1 MKKILLSAI
10 LAFCG
15 IVCLNAVP
23 AYPGKMTARQ
33 PDGSTITVIKH
44 GDEWGHW
51 MTDMN
56 GNVLKRDARGFLVA
70 DNTVAVSQMRQAAS
84 ARMVEKRR
92 RAAADRASAP
102 IALGEKHFLV
112 ILVEFSDKKFS
123 STKEDFNNLMNQVG
137 YSANGGTGSARD
149 YYSDNS
155 HGNFTPVFDVYGPV
169 TLSKPMA
176 YYGENDSQGDDKHPA
191 EAVVEGLT
199 ALKSQIDFSK
209 YDNDGDKWVDLVFMY
224 YAGYGEADY
233 SGADCD
239 DTIWPH
245 QWDIRY
251 EGLSFSFNGYSVS
264 SYACSGELV
273 GSGVLA
279 GKLCGIGTACH
290 EFGHAMGLPD
300 FYDTDYETNGQAA
313 GLFAYSLMDSGSYN
327 NEGRTP
333 PFLNIEERTILGWLD
348 ESAIRDFTASG
359 MVSIPPVNEN
369 VAYKTPT
376 DVAGEYF
383 VYECREQK
391 GWDSYIPGPGLIV
404 YHVDKSSRSIKITNY
419 GNVEA
424 SKLWSNW
431 GAYNSINENGSHP
444 CFYIVPSA
452 DQSNLLFGHK
462 YYDGYGYYFIDSNGP
477 KIPFPGSQN
486 VTSYVPK
493 SWNGV
498 DSAYSFSDI
507 SYSANSGLS
516 LKVSVPSAELSY
528 PTIANP
534 KGGSYQL
541 GDTFQF
547 SLEAND
553 AGTPASV
560 EWYFDDAK
568 TAASSVQLTAAGT
581 HTVEARVTTT
591 AGLLQIVTL
600 EIKVQ

>member
-1 MKKILLSAI
+1 
-10 LAFCG
+10 
-15 IVCLNAVP
+15 
-23 AYPGKMTARQ
+23 
-33 PDGSTITVIKH
+33 
-44 GDEWGHW
+44 

-279 GKLCGIGTACH
+279 GKLCGIGTACN

-516 LKVSVPSAELSY
+516 FKVSVPSAELSY
-528 PTIANP
+528 ATIANP